1 MCTTCRA
8 ASNDPRGVV
17 VAEHFQNLGPSVRF
31 ERSASVFGQSK
42 WIGRPRCSGY
52 LDHHTRSVVTA
63 AELPQPPTAVNSRAR
78 AQAEVCSD
86 LPGHERL
93 HRISI
98 WLRRSTRE
106 GRRRSPE
113 TERWSQG
120 GRFSSLIRLG
130 RIARCGWH
138 PARDR
143 VGRAVRPPARRTRAD
158 RTRRCAA
165 AGGERVRPS

>member
-1 MCTTCRA
+1 M
-8 ASNDPRGVV
+8 
-17 VAEHFQNLGPSVRF
+17 AEHFQNLGPSVRF

-78 AQAEVCSD
+78 AQAEVCPD

-93 HRISI
+93 SRISI

-106 GRRRSPE
+106 HRRRSL
-113 TERWSQG
+113 R
-120 GRFSSLIRLG
+120 
-130 RIARCGWH
+130 H
-138 PARDR
+138 
-143 VGRAVRPPARRTRAD
+143 RAMVTRRTVQQPHPVGPNRS
-158 RTRRCAA
+158 
-165 AGGERVRPS
+165 VRMASGS